1 MAAAY
6 PVRVS
11 FTDHISATD
20 WQALQQ
26 AGQLVQIRRRQGLF
40 LQDDQSRDVFVLI
53 SGAAKVYRTEANGSE
68 TMLTV
73 RSTGDLLGDIAAL
86 DGTPRSASV
95 SVLSQVTARKLTNEQ
110 FLALVEDRGLH
121 VALRRYTNARL
132 RESDE
137 QRVEIASLPVPQRL
151 VRALLR
157 LAKAGPDGPRRAV
170 LDLGISQD
178 GLAQLIGA
186 SRNAVVTA
194 ISELRRDGL
203 LRTAPRRYEL
213 LDVDRLATIG
223 YRARPYDDNGR
234 RQPRPDDDPD
244 HRR

>member
-1 MAAAY
+1 MTAAY
-6 PVRVS
+6 PVRVN
-11 FTDHISATD
+11 FTNHVTAAD

-26 AGQLVQIRRRQGLF
+26 AGQPVQLGRKHGLF
-40 LQDDQSRDVFVLI
+40 LQDEQSRDVFLLLG
-53 SGAAKVYRTEANGSE
+53 GAVKVYRTEANGSE

-95 SVLSQVTARKLTNEQ
+95 SVLRPVTARKLTTEQ
-110 FLALVEDRGLH
+110 FLAVVDDRDLH
-121 VALRRYTNARL
+121 PALRRYTNARL

-151 VRALLR
+151 ARALLR
-157 LAKAGPDGPRRAV
+157 LAKASPDGPNQV
-170 LDLGISQD
+170 SLDLGLSQD

-194 ISELRRDGL
+194 ISRFRDDRL
-203 LRTAPRRYEL
+203 IATAPRRFML
-213 LDVDRLATIG
+213 LDLGRLARIG
-223 YRARPYDDNGR
+223 YSG
-234 RQPRPDDDPD
+234 PRSGS
-244 HRR
+244 HSST